1 MRTCVEGDHWTLTG
15 DWSLPPAKVRM
26 EALHSTD
33 REAQLLLGLR
43 HTQHNCGETV
53 FFSFYTTSKVF
64 HPFSIHIIIVNV
76 RQ

>member
-1 MRTCVEGDHWTLTG
+1 MRTCVGGDHWTLTG

-43 HTQHNCGETV
+43 HSENTIVERRLFLIRHKGGP
-53 FFSFYTTSKVF
+53 FF
-64 HPFSIHIIIVNV
+64 H
-76 RQ
+76 